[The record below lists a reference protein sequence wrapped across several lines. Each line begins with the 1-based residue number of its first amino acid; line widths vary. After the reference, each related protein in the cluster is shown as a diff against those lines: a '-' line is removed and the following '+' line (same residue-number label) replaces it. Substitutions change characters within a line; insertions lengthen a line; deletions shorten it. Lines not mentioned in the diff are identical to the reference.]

1 VWGFFV
7 ILYSSLSLNIKN
19 MSSFKLRP
27 RFKKVCVGTIEE
39 HTTHF
44 KELLAKEGDIAGS
57 VATSFIKL
65 RIAPKD
71 NHYWSPELSLML
83 EPHEKGTLIRGLYS
97 PKSSVWTMFAFA
109 YGTIA
114 ILLAG
119 LLVWGGV
126 VWQMKDDPS
135 LLTMGVP
142 SLLGAGIVVYM
153 IAQFGQKIG
162 AEQMFT
168 LHHFFEDA
176 IKERVHID

>member
-1 VWGFFV
+1 
-7 ILYSSLSLNIKN
+7 

-27 RFKKVCVGTIEE
+27 RFRKVCSGTIEE
-39 HTTHF
+39 HTSHF
-44 KELLAKEGDIAGS
+44 KELLATEGDIAGS

-97 PKSSVWTMFAFA
+97 PKSSVWTLFAFA

-126 VWQMKDDPS
+126 EWQMNNDAS
-135 LLTMGVP
+135 LLTLGVP
-142 SLLGAGIVVYM
+142 SLLGAGLLVYL

-176 IKERVHID
+176 IKERVHIE

>member
-1 VWGFFV
+1 
-7 ILYSSLSLNIKN
+7 

-27 RFKKVCVGTIEE
+27 RFRKVCTGTIEE

-44 KELLAKEGDIAGS
+44 KQILETTTEFDGS
-57 VATSFIKL
+57 VATAFIKI
-65 RIAPKD
+65 RIAEKD

-83 EPHEKGTLIRGLYS
+83 EDHEKGTIIRGLYS

-109 YGTIA
+109 YGTLA

-126 VWQMKDDPS
+126 EWQLNNNSSM
-135 LLTMGVP
+135 LTMGVP
-142 SLLGAGIVVYM
+142 TLVGAGVIVYM

-162 AEQMFT
+162 AEQMFS
-168 LHHFFEDA
+168 LHHFFEDT
-176 IKERVHID
+176 IKERVHIE

>member
-1 VWGFFV
+1 
-7 ILYSSLSLNIKN
+7 

-27 RFKKVCVGTIEE
+27 RFRKVCTGTIEE
-39 HTTHF
+39 HTSDF
-44 KELLAKEGDIAGS
+44 KELFNQTDDFDGS
-57 VATSFIKL
+57 VATSFIKI
-65 RIAPKD
+65 RIATKD

-83 EPHEKGTLIRGLYS
+83 EDHEKGTLIRGLYS

-114 ILLAG
+114 LLLVG
-119 LLVWGGV
+119 LLIWGGV
-126 VWQMKDDPS
+126 VWQMNNDPS

-142 SLLGAGIVVYM
+142 VLLGIGLLVYL

-162 AEQMFT
+162 AEQMFA
-168 LHHFFEDA
+168 LHHFFEDS

>member
-1 VWGFFV
+1 
-7 ILYSSLSLNIKN
+7 

-27 RFKKVCVGTIEE
+27 RFRKVCTGTIDE

-44 KELLAKEGDIAGS
+44 KQLLVTEDDIAGS
-57 VATSFIKL
+57 VANAFIKL

-109 YGTIA
+109 YGTIS

-126 VWQMKDDPS
+126 VWQMNDDPS
-135 LLTMGVP
+135 LLAMGVP

-176 IKERVHID
+176 IKVRVHID